1 MLLRPLRIFVFGF
14 LLLLL
19 LALGVLGFLTWRNH
33 TRIETARLHLQ
44 GMIAFE
50 RSFLTLER
58 MALDEL
64 GAAAGRSGA
73 PERLATQLHELLT
86 LGEPFDPS
94 AARKLEDLERR
105 LASGPEPSEAH
116 LRETLAL
123 ADEIAA
129 AAREDQER
137 RLTALEAAT
146 RRELALAL
154 AAPPVLLALGLVIL
168 AAAQRRLLR
177 PLRDLGSLLARLS
190 DGELTPVDPGHV
202 DPLILPLFENFNALV
217 GRLRELEAAYRS
229 HAASLE
235 REVRSAT
242 RALLEQQQSLARA
255 ERLAATG
262 ELAASVAHE
271 LRNPLAGIQMTL
283 GNLRRELGEPEL
295 AARIDLVLAELN
307 RLARLADEL
316 LSRARHAP
324 EPAREIELGEVVQ
337 ELFTLLRYQ
346 LPGDVRLELRSERP
360 LRCKLP
366 EDGLRQTL
374 LNLILNAARALGE
387 RGGTVTVEADACEG
401 GLALQ
406 VLDDGPGFPP
416 RLLDAGV
423 RPFVQAGGEGTGLG
437 LAIVRRFARELG
449 GQMTLANRE
458 PHGACVRLVLPCP
471 TGHG

>member
-1 MLLRPLRIFVFGF
+1 MLLRPLRIFVLGF

-33 TRIETARLHLQ
+33 ARIDAARLHLQ
-44 GMIAFE
+44 RMIAFE
-50 RSFLTLER
+50 RSFLALER

-64 GAAAGRSGA
+64 GEAGGGSEA
-73 PERLATQLHELLT
+73 SERLAAQLHQLLT

-94 AARKLEDLERR
+94 AARKLEDLEQR
-105 LASGPEPSEAH
+105 LNGGPAASGAR

-137 RLTALEAAT
+137 RLAALEAAT

-154 AAPPVLLALGLVIL
+154 AAPPVLLALGVLIL

-190 DGELTPVDPGHV
+190 DGELTPVALDRV

-217 GRLRELEAAYRS
+217 GRLGELEAAHRS

-235 REVRSAT
+235 REVRAAART
-242 RALLEQQQSLARA
+242 LLEQQQSLARA

-283 GNLRRELGEPEL
+283 GNLRRELDEPEL
-295 AARIDLVLAELN
+295 AARIDLVVAELN

-324 EPAREIELGEVVQ
+324 EPAREIVLGELVQ
-337 ELFTLLRYQ
+337 ELFALLRYQ
-346 LPGDVRLELRSERP
+346 LPGEVRLEQRIEP
-360 LRCKLP
+360 GLRCKLP
-366 EDGLRQTL
+366 EDGLRQAL
-374 LNLILNAARALGE
+374 LNLLLNASRALGPQ
-387 RGGTVTVEADACEG
+387 GGTVTVEAGVRDA
-401 GLALQ
+401 GLELQ

-416 RLLDAGV
+416 RLLEVGV

-458 PHGACVRLVLPCP
+458 PHGACVRLLLPCP
-471 TGHG
+471 AGHG

>member
-1 MLLRPLRIFVFGF
+1 MLLRPLRISVLGF

-19 LALGVLGFLTWRNH
+19 VALGVLGFLTWRNH
-33 TRIETARLHLQ
+33 ARIEAARLHLQ
-44 GMIAFE
+44 RMIAFE
-50 RSFLTLER
+50 RSFLALER

-64 GAAAGRSGA
+64 GTQGAEAGAS
-73 PERLATQLHELLT
+73 ERLAAQLRELLA

-94 AARKLEDLERR
+94 AARKLQDLSQR
-105 LASGPEPSEAH
+105 LTGGPAPSGAH

-137 RLTALEAAT
+137 RLAALEAAT

-154 AAPPVLLALGLVIL
+154 AAPPVLLLLGLLIL

-190 DGELTPVDPGHV
+190 DGDLTPVDVDRV

-217 GRLRELEAAYRS
+217 CRLRELEAAHRS

-235 REVRSAT
+235 REVRAAT
-242 RALLEQQQSLARA
+242 RALLDQQQSLARA
-255 ERLAATG
+255 ARLAATG

-283 GNLRRELGEPEL
+283 GNLRREIDEPEL
-295 AARIDLVLAELN
+295 AARIDLVRAELN

-316 LSRARHAP
+316 LSHARHAP
-324 EPAREIELGEVVQ
+324 EPARAIELGDVVR
-337 ELFTLLRYQ
+337 ELFALLRYQ
-346 LPGDVRLELRSERP
+346 LPSDVRLEFRSARP

-366 EDGLRQTL
+366 EDGLRQAL

-387 RGGTVTVEADACEG
+387 QGGTVTVEAAVGEG
-401 GLALQ
+401 GLSLQ

-416 RLLDAGV
+416 HLLETGV
-423 RPFVQAGGEGTGLG
+423 RPFAQAGGEGTGLG

-449 GQMTLANRE
+449 GQMTLAHRE
-458 PHGACVRLVLPCP
+458 PRGACVRLVLPCP
-471 TGHG
+471 ADHG